1 MRLGIDFG
9 TTRVVVAAADR
20 GNYPVV
26 SFEDGDGEVRDW
38 FPPLVAV
45 RGDERCFGWQAY
57 QKQSEA
63 GWTLVRSI
71 KRDLEDAGPESWIAI
86 NGREYLVLSLV
97 TGLANALRDAILNQ
111 SSLSLKPTEPL
122 EIMLGVPANAHS
134 NQRYLTAEA
143 FRRAGFTVL
152 GMLNEPSAAS
162 IEFSHRHKADRKLG
176 TAERV
181 LVYDLG
187 GGTFDASLVETLDD
201 SNTVLATAGLN
212 RFGGD
217 DFDEILAGLALP
229 EDKRKWLMS
238 GERFRLL
245 EECRER
251 KEAVKPTTRRVVLD
265 LDQVSLGLG
274 SVTVPMADFEAA
286 CRPLIEQSIEVVN
299 KLVKGVDR
307 AKPLDALY
315 VTGGGSE
322 LPLVS
327 RMLRESFGKWVR
339 RSAYTRAA
347 TAIGLAI
354 HADAASGY
362 TLRERFGRN
371 FGVWRE
377 ADHGREARFD
387 IIFEKGSLLP
397 APGAPPLVRE
407 RRYYPVHNIG
417 HFRYLEAAEVTTD
430 AQPAGAMQYWDE
442 ILFPFDP
449 SLAQIEDLTAVTV
462 EHSHAAQGQQVQ
474 ERFVC
479 DANGVVRV
487 ELINLTAGYARTFE
501 LARWSRKPEAAAKKA
516 LKKKSSKG

>member
-9 TTRVVVAAADR
+9 TTRIVVSAADR
-20 GNYPVV
+20 GNYPVL
-26 SFEDGDGEVRDW
+26 SFEASDNEIRDW

-45 RGDERCFGWQAY
+45 RGAARCFGWTAY

-63 GWTLVRSI
+63 GWTLLRSL
-71 KRDLEDAGPESWIAI
+71 KRELEGAGAESTIAVD
-86 NGREYLVLSLV
+86 GHEYSILGLI
-97 TGLANALRDAILNQ
+97 TGLAQELRSAILQ
-111 SSLSLKPTEPL
+111 HSSLALKGEEVL
-122 EIMLGVPANAHS
+122 EVMLGVPANANS

-143 FRRAGFTVL
+143 FRAAGFVVL

-176 TAERV
+176 AAERV

-201 SNTVLATAGLN
+201 ANTVLATSGLA

-229 EDKRKWLMS
+229 KERRDWLMM

-251 KEAVKPTTRRVVLD
+251 KEAVKPTTRRIVLD

-274 SVTVPMADFEAA
+274 SVTVAVADFEAA
-286 CRPLIEQSIEVVN
+286 CRPLIQESIEVVN
-299 KLVKGVDR
+299 RLVKGVSR
-307 AKPLDALY
+307 PFDALY

-327 RMLRESFGKWVR
+327 RMLREAFGKWVR

-377 ADHGREARFD
+377 ADHGRRAWFD
-387 IIFEKGSLLP
+387 VIFEKGTMLP
-397 APGAPPLVRE
+397 LPGAPPMVRE

-417 HFRYLEAAEVTTD
+417 HFRYLEAAEVTSES
-430 AQPAGAMQYWDE
+430 QPSGAMQYWDE

-449 SLAQIEDLTAVTV
+449 ALASGDDLTAVAV
-462 EHSHAAQGQQVQ
+462 EHSGQAQGQQIQ

-479 DANGVVRV
+479 DVNGVVRV
-487 ELINLTAGYARTFE
+487 ELINLTAGYARTYE
-501 LARWSRKPEAAAKKA
+501 LARWSRKAEPAAKKKRKVA
-516 LKKKSSKG
+516 KT

>member
-1 MRLGIDFG
+1 M
-9 TTRVVVAAADR
+9 
-20 GNYPVV
+20 
-26 SFEDGDGEVRDW
+26 
-38 FPPLVAV
+38 VAV

-57 QKQSEA
+57 AKQSEA
-63 GWTLVRSI
+63 GWTLVRSL
-71 KRDLEDAGPESWIAI
+71 KRDMEDAGPASTIDIDNRA
-86 NGREYLVLSLV
+86 YSVLGLLA
-97 TGLANALRDAILNQ
+97 GLAEALRDAVLNH
-111 SSLSLKPTEPL
+111 SSLSLKPTEAL
-122 EIMLGVPANAHS
+122 EAMLGVPANAHS

-143 FRRAGFTVL
+143 FRAAGFTVL

-176 TAERV
+176 AAERV

-187 GGTFDASLVETLDD
+187 GGTFDASLVETLDE

-217 DFDEILAGLALP
+217 DFDEILAGLALL
-229 EDKRKWLMS
+229 EEKRNWLMS
-238 GERFRLL
+238 AERFRLL

-251 KEAVKPTTRRVVLD
+251 KESIKPTTRRVVLD

-274 SVTVPMADFEAA
+274 SATVQIADFEAA
-286 CRPLIEQSIEVVN
+286 CRPLIEESIAVVN

-307 AKPLDALY
+307 PKPFDALY

-327 RMLRESFGKWVR
+327 RMLREAFGKWVR

-377 ADHGREARFD
+377 ADHGRTARFD
-387 IIFEKGSLLP
+387 VIFEKGSLLP
-397 APGAPPLVRE
+397 GPGAPPLVRE

-417 HFRYLEAAEVTTD
+417 HFRYLEAAGVTND

-449 SLAQIEDLTAVTV
+449 SLAAAEDLSKITV

-487 ELINLTAGYARTFE
+487 ELINLTAGYARMYE
-501 LARWSRKPEAAAKKA
+501 LARWSRKPEPTAAAKKA
-516 LKKKSSKG
+516 KKKASK